1 MSKNLCLLLFFAVLG
16 DCMNFVFNLDNGVS
30 LRLKIEGKMIEQH
43 FENFWNAWKWNIE
56 TSCDAEEPTKT

>member
-30 LRLKIEGKMIEQH
+30 LRFKIEGKMIEQH
-43 FENFWNAWKWNIE
+43 FENF
-56 TSCDAEEPTKT
+56 